1 MSLVPPR
8 LEQTLEFQFGR
19 PLSFLHA
26 NGVRQA
32 SSTVMIMG
40 ASASGGMLSLPG
52 GVLSFAVFF
61 QPTGFSRL
69 FGVPMVELSHRA
81 HDAFA
86 VLGVGL
92 SALQARLGEC
102 DTFIQRVLTVEA
114 FLLKRAARFAPSR
127 SMDDPAAAIFAEY
140 GAVCIR
146 DVAHVQG
153 LGLRQFE
160 RKFLAQTGL
169 QPKRYARIARFQ
181 SALDAKISWPTRPWL
196 DIAHGLGYHD
206 EMHLV
211 RDFHRLAGMTPGKS
225 LSLVG
230 DTRPPA
236 VLAP

>member
-8 LEQTLEFQFGR
+8 LEQTLEFNFGQ

-26 NGVRQA
+26 NGVRQ
-32 SSTVMIMG
+32 SSSPVMIVG
-40 ASASGGMLSLPG
+40 ASASGGMLSVPS
-52 GVLSFAVFF
+52 GVHSFVVFF

-69 FGVPMVELSHRA
+69 FSVPMVELSHRA

-92 SALQARLGEC
+92 RALQGRLGEC

-114 FLLKRAARFAPSR
+114 FLLKRAAVFAPSTPMEDR
-127 SMDDPAAAIFAEY
+127 VSAMFAEY
-140 GAVCIR
+140 GAVRVR
-146 DVAHVQG
+146 DVAHFHG

-169 QPKRYARIARFQ
+169 QPKLYARIARFQ

-211 RDFHRLAGMTPGKS
+211 RDFHGLARMTPGKC